1 MRIATPLLAG
11 LTLLLAGCGRC
22 CDAARSASSS
32 SSVSEPSV
40 SSSGDA
46 DPSCCDSG
54 PAHTAVIAENKNI
67 PTGEVDLKLV
77 KLDQVLEAVKAQA
90 GKVVVLDIWATF
102 CVPCKKEFPRLVKLH
117 EQHGKDGLVCM
128 SLSVD
133 DQEDLPAA
141 IDFLKSRRASFA
153 NFLIDGPAHI
163 WQNHF
168 VLKGVPAVFIWD
180 RAGNQAARF
189 DGDDPDNQFTYD
201 QVEKKVALLLQAK

>member
-1 MRIATPLLAG
+1 MRNATPLLAG

-32 SSVSEPSV
+32 SSVSSAE
-40 SSSGDA
+40 DA
-46 DPSCCDSG
+46 DGSCCDSG
-54 PAHTAVIAENKNI
+54 PARFDAEKTAVVAENKNV

-117 EQHGKDGLVCM
+117 EQHAKDGLVCM

-141 IDFLKSRRASFA
+141 FAFLKSRRASFA
-153 NFLIDGPAHI
+153 NFLIEGPAHI

-168 VLKGVPAVFIWD
+168 VLKGVPAVFVWD